1 MLFLSWSFWEEV
13 GETSGA
19 TTSTLGPP
27 HLRAATSTLKLTHYL
42 GAATYTLEP
51 RPTPRLLHV
60 PLGCYIYPGA
70 ATSTPVLPQTRAATS
85 TLGLPQHKKI

>member
-27 HLRAATSTLKLTHYL
+27 HLRAATSTLKLTL
-42 GAATYTLEP
+42 P
-51 RPTPRLLHV
+51 W
-60 PLGCYIYPGA
+60 GCHIYPGA
-70 ATSTPVLPQTRAATS
+70 ATDSEAATC
-85 TLGLPQHKKI
+85 TPGLLHLPRGCHIYPGAATNQGCHIYPRATTA